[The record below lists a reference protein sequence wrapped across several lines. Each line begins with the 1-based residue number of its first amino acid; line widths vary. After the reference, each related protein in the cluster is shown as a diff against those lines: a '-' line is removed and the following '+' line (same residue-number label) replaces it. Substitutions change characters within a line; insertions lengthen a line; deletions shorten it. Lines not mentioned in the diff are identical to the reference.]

1 MLEDGGR
8 YRWEGLRDRLITEIT
23 LAANLAET
31 TETSAYYEPGLAAL
45 ERLVIETGCLTTKE
59 LDRRRLEYATGQR
72 TDAEE

>member
-1 MLEDGGR
+1 M
-8 YRWEGLRDRLITEIT
+8 RDRLITEIT

>member
-1 MLEDGGR
+1 VLEDGGR
-8 YRWEGLRDRLITEIT
+8 YRWEGLRDRLITEIA
-23 LAANLAET
+23 LSANQAEN
-31 TETSAYYEPGLAAL
+31 SAYYEPGLAAL

>member
-1 MLEDGGR
+1 MQH
-8 YRWEGLRDRLITEIT
+8 RLITEII

-31 TETSAYYEPGLAAL
+31 TETSAYYEPGLAVL